1 MAQIISKA
9 SIFQLPNYIFI
20 GKSETVQ
27 IREVTLFK
35 ILPDFDTILN
45 ERQLQK
51 PTLLNIR
58 IFILYWNVLTTV
70 AY

>member
-1 MAQIISKA
+1 M
-9 SIFQLPNYIFI
+9 FQLPNYIFI

-27 IREVTLFK
+27 ISEVILFK

-45 ERQLQK
+45 GRQLQK

-58 IFILYWNVLTTV
+58 IFMLYWNILTTV